1 MDISMDIYRKS
12 VDMDIDMDGQFHIHG
27 KPAKTMQNFKKT
39 HKISNKRTS
48 FNSFN
53 LMLNAYA

>member
-1 MDISMDIYRKS
+1 MDIYRKS